1 MQTGW
6 LEEGKSRY
14 FLKGSGVM
22 ATGWREMDGAWYY
35 FDSSGRMSVGMTDV
49 NGLHYYME
57 PSTGRMAVNT
67 TVDIGGISYQADGSG
82 VLSQIQEEG
91 AGEQTVTGTPDASQ
105 GGSPGASGGPGAV
118 VIPVGPGV

>member
-1 MQTGW
+1 MRGD
-6 LEEGKSRY
+6 
-14 FLKGSGVM
+14 GSMG
-22 ATGWREMDGAWYY
+22 TGWREMDGAWYY

-82 VLSQIQEEG
+82 VLSQIQEER
-91 AGEQTVTGTPDASQ
+91 TDSNRHTRRF
-105 GGSPGASGGPGAV
+105 PGWLSGGV
-118 VIPVGPGV
+118 